1 MHFEGESMFRALAFL
16 PLLVL
21 ALPVARAES
30 PAPAKSPPSS
40 WSEEGYQQLRFG
52 MGTGDVEEV
61 LRKGEGPL
69 YLEKDKGL
77 DTQTPMPGI
86 TLATPGYTSVNVA
99 GRKASAV
106 VLGFW
111 QGGLYLVAIVLSA
124 GDKDPGS
131 AEWFKEASRLLTLKY
146 GAPGPCGKDE
156 CNWKKGDLGVHL
168 GISAEAGDAIGGLE
182 YKSVSRSAKVDA
194 AIEAVKKGAGDA
206 TKDL

>member
-1 MHFEGESMFRALAFL
+1 MFRAVALL
-16 PLLVL
+16 TLLVV
-21 ALPVARAES
+21 ALPSARAEAPS
-30 PAPAKSPPSS
+30 PAKTPPAS

-52 MGTGDVEEV
+52 MGTADVEEA
-61 LRKGEGPL
+61 LRKGDGPL

-77 DTQTPMPGI
+77 ETQTPMPGI
-86 TLATPGYTSVNVA
+86 TLATPGYSSVNVA

-168 GISAEAGDAIGGLE
+168 GISAEAGDGIGGLE
-182 YKSVSRSAKVDA
+182 YKSISRSAKVDA
-194 AIEAVKKGAGDA
+194 AIEAVKKGAGDG